1 MSTRY
6 VSIDEMLTYVGGYG
20 PYQWMLDAIFSIIQ
34 LPQTFQ
40 ILIMYFAAL
49 SPTWQ
54 CAANSTSCLSNATF
68 ASGDRSRC
76 AMKRE
81 DWVYTQPRDFSV
93 ATQYD
98 LVCSNEW
105 IISLTSAIFFIGW
118 IFGSIVLGW
127 IADRFGR
134 KTVYFP
140 CTAVMIVS
148 GFISAFSPSIV
159 IFLMFRFISGFTKPG
174 TSLQAYILI
183 SEIVDGSHRALAG
196 MLIWAAFTFAVCIVG
211 VKAYFIRQWKL
222 LLIVCTAPYIFVLLF
237 YPLVP
242 ESLRWLRL
250 NKKTGELKKISLK
263 MAKWNRKKLPEN
275 ILISTENL
283 KENHKANP
291 LDLFRTKKTAIRT
304 LVQGYAWIVNG
315 MVYYG
320 LSLAAD
326 DLGGSLYLNYILV
339 NATEFPAIVTAI
351 HFCNRFGRKRTITR
365 AILIGSIS
373 CITIAFIPL
382 TGKIKY
388 ARVVLAILG
397 KNLVSVSFDAI
408 YTWSVELFPTET
420 RGEGMGFLQVASRI
434 GAASSPFI
442 AKGLKTIHHSA
453 PFITMG
459 SVGIIGFFLQ
469 LILPETKDV
478 PMKETNNE
486 IEMSIN
492 HPYDSKKY
500 QNQESNNARE

>member
-1 MSTRY
+1 
-6 VSIDEMLTYVGGYG
+6 
-20 PYQWMLDAIFSIIQ
+20 
-34 LPQTFQ
+34 
-40 ILIMYFAAL
+40 
-49 SPTWQ
+49 
-54 CAANSTSCLSNATF
+54 
-68 ASGDRSRC
+68 
-76 AMKRE
+76 
-81 DWVYTQPRDFSV
+81 
-93 ATQYD
+93 
-98 LVCSNEW
+98 
-105 IISLTSAIFFIGW
+105 
-118 IFGSIVLGW
+118 
-127 IADRFGR
+127 
-134 KTVYFP
+134 
-140 CTAVMIVS
+140 
-148 GFISAFSPSIV
+148 
-159 IFLMFRFISGFTKPG
+159 
-174 TSLQAYILI
+174 
-183 SEIVDGSHRALAG
+183 
-196 MLIWAAFTFAVCIVG
+196 
-211 VKAYFIRQWKL
+211 
-222 LLIVCTAPYIFVLLF
+222 
-237 YPLVP
+237 
-242 ESLRWLRL
+242 
-250 NKKTGELKKISLK
+250 

-283 KENHKANP
+283 KEYHKANP
-291 LDLFRTKKTAIRT
+291 LDLFKTKKTAIRT

-339 NATEFPAIVTAI
+339 NAIEFPAIVTAI
-351 HFCNRFGRKRTITR
+351 HFCNRFGRKRTITC

-382 TGKIKY
+382 TGKVKY

-397 KNLVSVSFDAI
+397 KYLVSVSFDAI

-420 RGEGMGFLQVASRI
+420 RGEGMGFLQVASRL

-492 HPYDSKKY
+492 LPYDSKKY
-500 QNQESNNARE
+500 QNQESNNAREYANFLKI